1 MDDIEMEA
9 RDFLYC
15 LKLDFDIDAQL
26 AAIRALLRQHLGAS
40 RTFDEEIARLE
51 EHARRVTG
59 VENEWAAEE
68 WSDRVHHSA
77 YLGAA
82 HSMATVGMLAPLL
95 ETLFHESFKRIGAQ
109 FFLTSLPATGHLR
122 WAASGRN
129 LWDCHFYY
137 NGAKWK
143 KDFSIGV
150 MQLAEATRLSDKLP
164 STLEQTLSVLFSYR
178 NSMFHNGFEWPLDER
193 VKFGKRIR
201 CEGWP
206 NDWFSTA
213 TSGDEP
219 WIFYLSEQY
228 IEHCLEMIEQVL
240 DAIGGFIRDDLIRER

>member
-51 EHARRVTG
+51 EHARRVPG

-228 IEHCLEMIEQVL
+228 IEQCLEMIEQVL